1 MSIRSHHDL
10 IVWQRSMDLV
20 VAVHALVRSFQRSES
35 FRLSDQLLR
44 AVVSVPAN
52 IAEGHSR
59 HGPKAFAGFLTIAK
73 GSLMEAETYVLIAK
87 RVGYAEVQ
95 KIEPILSEIGEISR
109 MVSALR
115 VKILARAPRSAAAPI
130 SKS

>member
-1 MSIRSHHDL
+1 
-10 IVWQRSMDLV
+10 MDLV
-20 VAVHALVRSFQRSES
+20 VAMHDVVRSFPRAES

-44 AVVSVPAN
+44 AIVSVPAN

-87 RVGYAEVQ
+87 RIGYADGP
-95 KIEPILSEIGEISR
+95 KIEEILVEISEISR
-109 MVSALR
+109 MLSALR
-115 VKILARAPRSAAAPI
+115 VKILARARRAADSSPPQ
-130 SKS
+130 S